1 MSHEELIDL
10 FGEVNMNYIFELRAR
25 YATFTVSRPS
35 PDRRETTTISTRAR
49 KSKFKS
55 MDNAGMRQP
64 SHTKKQ
70 TNAVEKRVL
79 VVRKYLKYQ
88 FDPTFE
94 ALQSL
99 N

>member
-1 MSHEELIDL
+1 
-10 FGEVNMNYIFELRAR
+10 
-25 YATFTVSRPS
+25 
-35 PDRRETTTISTRAR
+35 
-49 KSKFKS
+49 